1 MGLCYREAVSR
12 FLASLLLVLF
22 SFPLISPAFAD
33 FDSNIPACCRRAGK
47 HACELA
53 GHRHSGSG
61 PQFASP
67 YCPQFPG
74 RAIPASARLT
84 GRALMARAYF
94 ALRASRPAHH
104 EQTHALYWLS
114 YSRTGQKRG
123 PPVSLS

>member
-1 MGLCYREAVSR
+1 MTR

-53 GHRHSGSG
+53 GHRHTASG
-61 PQFASP
+61 PRIGIAHCAQFA
-67 YCPQFPG
+67 G
-74 RAIPASARLT
+74 TRALPASAKLT
-84 GRALMARAYF
+84 GPALATSTYF
-94 ALRASRPAHH
+94 VLRAS
-104 EQTHALYWLS
+104 QTTRQVQTQALYRIS
-114 YSRTGQKRG
+114 YSRTGQRRG